1 MLGGNEEQIAQNRS
15 VDVGV
20 ETEPPSSE
28 PTVETV
34 RGSHDTLQFEQEQ
47 PTCIIYGGILMPET
61 VMVRSQP
68 ST

>member
-1 MLGGNEEQIAQNRS
+1 MAQNGS

-20 ETEPPSSE
+20 EIEPPCSK

-47 PTCIIYGGILMPET
+47 PTCIIYGSILIPET
-61 VMVRSQP
+61 VVVRSQP